1 MRFPSTSS
9 AIDSGRI
16 VVGADQSNTDR
27 LVLIGVSQRTASLA
41 LRERL
46 FAEEADQ
53 SQILREL
60 QEAGVSE
67 ALVIST
73 CERLDV
79 LAVRRAVHEAQTF
92 EAGQEIEG
100 RLRHVMARR
109 IGEDPRILDEEGYF
123 HRGRAALRHV
133 FAVTSSLDS
142 QMIGEP
148 QILGQVKASHRQA
161 VEQDMAGPLLEAV
174 MQAAFGTAKRVRSE
188 TPVAQQ
194 PVSLIAS
201 ALQTARDLH
210 GDLSRCAGLLVGLGE
225 MGELLAVE
233 FRAAGL
239 SELTILHASDRRA
252 EIASHRFGCHTRPWQ
267 ELDLALSEA
276 DVVITAA
283 GGGRYCLE
291 PPMIDAALRARR
303 KKPMFFVDASAPGD
317 IAPAVGEMDGVYVY
331 DLDDLEKLALA
342 GKVSRETATMA
353 AWKILGEEL
362 LRFERRWAER
372 AAGPT
377 VTLLRRHFE
386 AVRDQVLGEGKLD
399 ADAATRLLINRL
411 LHEPSKALRENAAA
425 DASEGPTEGPDR
437 EVLAKAVSH
446 LFRLD
451 ESLPGGEDAVEQDRD
466 TAGDDGNEPSTCGK
480 SLKE

>member
-27 LVLIGVSQRTASLA
+27 LVVIGVSQRTASLA

-53 SQILREL
+53 FQILREL
-60 QEAGVSE
+60 HDAGVSE

-73 CERLDV
+73 CERLDI
-79 LAVRRAVHEAQTF
+79 LAVQKAVSGSGCHG
-92 EAGQEIEG
+92 AGQEIED
-100 RLRHVMARR
+100 RLRRVMARR
-109 IGEDPRILDEEGYF
+109 IGDDPRILDEEGYF
-123 HRGRAALRHV
+123 HRGRAALRHI

-142 QMIGEP
+142 QVIGEP
-148 QILGQVKASHRQA
+148 QILGQVKASHRHA

-239 SELTILHASDRRA
+239 AELTILHASDRRA

-267 ELDLALSEA
+267 ELDLALAEA
-276 DVVITAA
+276 DVIITAA

-331 DLDDLEKLALA
+331 DLDDLENLALA

-425 DASEGPTEGPDR
+425 DASEESRDGPDR
-437 EVLAKAVSH
+437 DTLARAVSH
-446 LFRLD
+446 LFGLGD
-451 ESLPGGEDAVEQDRD
+451 NWPSGEAIAERNRD
-466 TAGDDGNEPSTCGK
+466 TASDDKDETGDPGK